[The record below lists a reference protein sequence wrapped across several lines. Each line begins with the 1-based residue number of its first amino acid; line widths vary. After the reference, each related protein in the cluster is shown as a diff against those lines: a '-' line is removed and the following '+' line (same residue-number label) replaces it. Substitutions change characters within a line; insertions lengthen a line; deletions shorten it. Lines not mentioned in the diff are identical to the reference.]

1 MNSKMNHASIAT
13 IGQTLME
20 HSKTADLDGKR
31 GLVVEL
37 YPFIFGVKER
47 LSARAISRFLNEKH
61 DVKLS
66 AVTIT
71 KALNDPKKYWN
82 QFFDTIEPA
91 VVTYENFEPSEKRE
105 IFLYDDKGFK
115 AVQFPGREILRK
127 QLLKFEIA
135 QSIDL
140 LREKW
145 FSIDFE
151 TRVKARP
158 YLAERLLGKVK

>member
-1 MNSKMNHASIAT
+1 
-13 IGQTLME
+13 
-20 HSKTADLDGKR
+20 
-31 GLVVEL
+31 
-37 YPFIFGVKER
+37 
-47 LSARAISRFLNEKH
+47 
-61 DVKLS
+61 
-66 AVTIT
+66 
-71 KALNDPKKYWN
+71 
-82 QFFDTIEPA
+82 
-91 VVTYENFEPSEKRE
+91 VTYENFEPSEKRE